1 MIELSAGFL
10 QSDCENYYKLEFL
23 YDWLGY
29 IVIQAAELSKKMLE
43 NPVLERV

>member
-1 MIELSAGFL
+1 MGFSEDL
-10 QSDCENYYKLEFL
+10 KDKLEFL